1 MQGVENFIAYCEEH
15 LTEQWERIS
24 QIEKEQLKDFL
35 DNSYQDLKS
44 DIVDCLTS
52 STKSYHYVLPTQ
64 LLSKAVEHSRDCRSL
79 QASYGKPGA
88 FDGRSI
94 AHRVIVPFDRSNYSV
109 LGGSAEPYVNNPL
122 RCPSVT
128 LENEARQKNK
138 KDWRKLVK
146 ILEIVE
152 QKDEPDFTEAVFN
165 QVLLEIYKLLSEV
178 KVIYPTPGRISLE
191 RTISLI
197 EAFISESSGGDRVE
211 VVTAALFREIAHR
224 FGLFDEIKREK
235 INAPDSSSGMAGD
248 IECYSEGSIL
258 LLVEVKD
265 KILTMTELGSK
276 LDTAR
281 AGKIKEILFIT
292 EKGIEENKEK
302 QIEKRIR
309 SEFTS
314 GQNIYVSSLIEFASS
329 LLVLW
334 GEEGRVSFISRI
346 GPELDV
352 GNSAISHRKA
362 WAKLL
367 REV

>member
-35 DNSYQDLKS
+35 DDSYQDLKS

-138 KDWRKLVK
+138 RDWRKLVK
-146 ILEIVE
+146 I
-152 QKDEPDFTEAVFN
+152 
-165 QVLLEIYKLLSEV
+165 LEIYKLLSEV

-224 FGLFDEIKREK
+224 FGLFDEIRREK
-235 INAPDSSSGMAGD
+235 INAPNSTSGMAGD
-248 IECYSEGSIL
+248 IECWLEDSIV

-265 KILTMTELGSK
+265 KILTMTELESK

-281 AGKIKEILFIT
+281 SGKIKEILFIT

-302 QIEKRIR
+302 QIEKRIK

-314 GQNIYVSSLIEFASS
+314 GQNIYVTSIIEFASS

-334 GEEGRVSFISRI
+334 GEKGRVSFISRI